1 MVRMRELLDKLWVVV
16 PYKAGFRNYNGTS
29 LRRDLIAGLTVAS
42 VAVPQAMAYAII
54 AGIPPIYGL
63 FTAIVM
69 TALGSLFGS
78 SRLLVNGPTNAISL
92 VVFSSVAF
100 APEAERLQVVFLL
113 GVLVGLIQI
122 LIALLRLGDLTRYLS
137 ESVVLGFLAGAGI
150 LVALSQVD
158 KFLGL
163 KSIGGGDQHFL
174 VRLYLTL
181 SQWRSTNPEAVV
193 IGLTTIAL
201 IFGFHRLGRDLRV
214 RLPELLLALI
224 LVSLGTWLYHQWHP
238 GSTVEALNVQPQW
251 PLPVL
256 PPFRHQWIQQ
266 IWGGALAISLLG
278 LVEALAIAKTLAART
293 KEPFDYNR
301 QCLAE
306 GLANLGGGLFQC
318 MPGSGSL
325 TRSAINYLAGAATRL
340 SGVFAALA
348 VAGVLA
354 LLMWVN
360 LAAYIP
366 QPALAGVLMWTAYR
380 IVDRKRLK
388 FCLRA
393 TRFDA
398 GIALA
403 TAFSA
408 VFISIEFSIL
418 IGAFLSFLFFV
429 PRASR
434 LHGSELVLA
443 ADRTLRERLP
453 EDPPCDKMA
462 ILALEGNLFFGAAP
476 EFEEYLDL
484 LKKRVD
490 SGAKVLVVRLKRARN
505 PDMVCLELLYHFLA
519 EMKGRHVPV
528 LLCGVHEDFAV
539 AMKNV
544 RFERVL
550 PPENVFREE
559 AAVNSST
566 LQAVRRAYELLGAD
580 LCATCPRR
588 QEQTPDRGGWYY
600 VI

>member
-158 KFLGL
+158 KF
-163 KSIGGGDQHFL
+163 
-174 VRLYLTL
+174 
-181 SQWRSTNPEAVV
+181 